1 MGRRSLSSRDPA
13 FAELLSGYL
22 DGELPENQQAAVE
35 QCLLDEPE
43 AGLALEQLLRTRELL
58 RTSYAQ
64 ELAQVDLSGLW
75 DAIEPRLEA
84 RAEGVVRPLAAPSP
98 GILERIKTW
107 WEALGFAP
115 VALSAGFAALLVVG
129 IWQLMPEGERSGA
142 GGAGPVAK
150 VEATPPAAAQPVP
163 GGEAQADA
171 TGGLITEGVQV
182 NEVQGGAASTVM
194 VLSSPENATII
205 WVNEDEGEGSAI

>member
-22 DGELPENQQAAVE
+22 DGELPEEQQAAVE
-35 QCLLDEPE
+35 QCLLEEPE
-43 AGLALEQLLRTRELL
+43 AGQALDQLLRTRELL

-75 DAIEPRLEA
+75 DAIEPRLET
-84 RAEGVVRPLAAPSP
+84 RVPGVVASLAAPAP
-98 GILERIKTW
+98 GILERVKAW

-115 VALSAGFAALLVVG
+115 MALAGGFAALLVVG
-129 IWQLMPEGERSGA
+129 IWQLMPEGARLGA
-142 GGAGPVAK
+142 EGEGSVAK
-150 VEATPPAAAQPVP
+150 VEVTPPAVAQVVP

-171 TGGLITEGVQV
+171 AGGLITEGVQV